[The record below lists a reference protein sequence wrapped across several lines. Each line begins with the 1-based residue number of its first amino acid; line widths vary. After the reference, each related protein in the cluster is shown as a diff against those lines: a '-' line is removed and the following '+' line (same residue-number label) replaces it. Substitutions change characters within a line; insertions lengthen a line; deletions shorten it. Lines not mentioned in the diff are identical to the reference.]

1 MSLRWLTA
9 TAVAL
14 LALAV
19 LAGCGGGGAP
29 PPQRARVDV
38 TVLDDGGAEVDLHAA
53 GRLASDAEVRALAGR
68 IARELFPGART
79 VRTRTRKGRGIPFAR
94 AEVDRAYRTGRKASL
109 RIDTSGALR
118 RLTAK
123 GFEDTALRLRIPP
136 VPATVRTQAGAPAGK
151 RVWRLREGGP
161 APVVA
166 VGMRPRP
173 ARWCGAMALPVLG
186 ALGVA
191 LGFFARRRA
200 LALPAAGAAV
210 AAAVLAV
217 VLAAGRQGA
226 NLGVAGLLD
235 GTVLEVASV
244 LPLTAV
250 PLGLPAAMLLGTAAV
265 RRLTG
270 PGTAGTYEARPR
282 DTGVFW

>member
-1 MSLRWLTA
+1 M
-9 TAVAL
+9 AVAL

-68 IARELFPGART
+68 VARELFPA
-79 VRTRTRKGRGIPFAR
+79 VRTIRISTRKERGIPFAR
-94 AEVDRAYRTGRKASL
+94 AELDRAYRTGRKVSL
-109 RIDTSGALR
+109 RIDASGALR
-118 RLTAK
+118 QLTAE
-123 GFEDTALRLRIPP
+123 GFEDTALKLRIPP
-136 VPATVRTQAGAPAGK
+136 VPATVETTTGAPSGK
-151 RVWRLREGGP
+151 RAWRLREGGP
-161 APVVA
+161 APAVA
-166 VGMRPRP
+166 VAVRPRP
-173 ARWCGAMALPVLG
+173 ARWCGAMVLPALG

-200 LALPAAGAAV
+200 LALPAAAAAV

-217 VLAAGRQGA
+217 VLAVGRQGA

-235 GTVLEVASV
+235 GTALEVASV

-250 PLGLPAAMLLGTAAV
+250 PLGLPAAMLVATAAV
-265 RRLTG
+265 RRVTG
-270 PGTAGTYEARPR
+270 PETGGGYEARPR
-282 DTGVFW
+282 STGVFW

>member
-9 TAVAL
+9 MAVAL

-29 PPQRARVDV
+29 PPQRARLDV
-38 TVLDDGGAEVDLHAA
+38 TVLDDGGAEVDLQAA
-53 GRLASDAEVRALAGR
+53 GRLPSDAGVRALAGL
-68 IARELFPGART
+68 IARELFPAARA
-79 VRTRTRKGRGIPFAR
+79 VRVSTRKGRGFPFAR

-109 RIDTSGALR
+109 RIDASGALH
-118 RLTAK
+118 RLTAR
-123 GFEDTALRLRIPP
+123 GFEDTTLRLHLPP
-136 VPATVRTQAGAPAGK
+136 VPATVRTPAAAPAGK

-166 VGMRPRP
+166 VEMRPRP

-200 LALPAAGAAV
+200 LALPAAAAAV

-235 GTVLEVASV
+235 GTALEVASV

-250 PLGLPAAMLLGTAAV
+250 PLGLPAAMLLGTVLV
-265 RRLTG
+265 RGLAG
-270 PGTAGTYEARPR
+270 PKTADGTEARPR